1 METANLYLAGLILT
15 AIAWVSRELWHRR
28 SAKRQAAHDAS
39 KILNER
45 KTLLEEL
52 ISKTQDK
59 LRKNELKTQLD
70 EVNAALLGLQTKRLR
85 QTLKDAD
92 LPPEETL
99 IANGRKRLQPQQVN
113 SIKKVI
119 AELKTL
125 PPFASVQDLLT
136 LGNAYYYAE
145 QFKDAK
151 DTYDKILNLNPDEPA
166 TLTNRGVTY
175 DELGR
180 YDKALADYNRSL
192 ELEPDDSVA
201 LTNRGVTYRHLKRY
215 DEALADYNRALELRP
230 DYPRT
235 LHNRGVTYYEMERY
249 DEALADYNRS
259 LELRPDYSSTL
270 HNRGITYTKLERYD
284 EALADFNRALELNP
298 DYESPVY
305 NLACLF
311 SLWGK
316 RKDALAYL
324 EKAIS
329 KNKKFREMAKTDK
342 YFDNIRDDPHFK
354 KLIEPD

>member
-180 YDKALADYNRSL
+180 YD
-192 ELEPDDSVA
+192 
-201 LTNRGVTYRHLKRY
+201 
-215 DEALADYNRALELRP
+215 
-230 DYPRT
+230 
-235 LHNRGVTYYEMERY
+235 
-249 DEALADYNRS
+249 EALADYNRS

>member
-145 QFKDAK
+145 QYQDAK
-151 DTYDKILNLNPDEPA
+151 DTYDKILNLKPDDPVA
-166 TLTNRGVTY
+166 LCNRGAALVKSK
-175 DELGR
+175 R
-180 YDKALADYNRSL
+180 YKEAIDDFNRSL
-192 ELEPDDSVA
+192 ELKPNDA
-201 LTNRGVTYRHLKRY
+201 ITLGNRGA
-215 DEALADYNRALELRP
+215 ALAWLGRYKEAIENYDKALELDP
-230 DYPRT
+230 G
-235 LHNRGVTYYEMERY
+235 H
-249 DEALADYNRS
+249 ALARNNRRIA
-259 LELRPDYSSTL
+259 L
-270 HNRGITYTKLERYD
+270 GKLEIIK
-284 EALADFNRALELNP
+284 E
-298 DYESPVY
+298 
-305 NLACLF
+305 
-311 SLWGK
+311 WQ
-316 RKDALAYL
+316 
-324 EKAIS
+324 
-329 KNKKFREMAKTDK
+329 NK
-342 YFDNIRDDPHFK
+342 
-354 KLIEPD
+354 

>member
-28 SAKRQAAHDAS
+28 SAKRQSAHDAS

-70 EVNAALLGLQTKRLR
+70 EVNAALLGLQTKRL
-85 QTLKDAD
+85 QQILKDAD

-145 QFKDAK
+145 QYQDAK
-151 DTYDKILNLNPDEPA
+151 DTYDKILNLKPDDPVA
-166 TLTNRGVTY
+166 LCNRGAALVKSK
-175 DELGR
+175 R
-180 YDKALADYNRSL
+180 YKEAIDDFNRSL
-192 ELEPDDSVA
+192 ELKPNDA
-201 LTNRGVTYRHLKRY
+201 ITLGNRGA
-215 DEALADYNRALELRP
+215 ALAWL
-230 DYPRT
+230 
-235 LHNRGVTYYEMERY
+235 GRY
-249 DEALADYNRS
+249 KEAIDDFNRS
-259 LELRPDYSSTL
+259 LELKADTITL
-270 HNRGITYTKLERYD
+270 GNRGAALVKLERYK
-284 EALADFNRALELNP
+284 EAIDDFSRSLKIRP
-298 DYESPVY
+298 DDPITLY
-305 NLACLF
+305 NLSCLF

-316 RKDALAYL
+316 TDDALTYL
-324 EKAIS
+324 EKALE
-329 KNKKFREMAKTDK
+329 KEKKYREDAKTDTD
-342 YFDNIRDDPHFK
+342 FNNIRKDPRFK
-354 KLIEPD
+354 KLIESD